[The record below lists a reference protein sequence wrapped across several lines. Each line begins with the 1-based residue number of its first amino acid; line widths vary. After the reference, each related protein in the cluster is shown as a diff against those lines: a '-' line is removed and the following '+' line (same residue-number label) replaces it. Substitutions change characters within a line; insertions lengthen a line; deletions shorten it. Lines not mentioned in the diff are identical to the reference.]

1 MFMDVNVLLFHD
13 FETLDAFGPVEILG
27 CVADYHLRYV
37 SMSGGLISSKQG
49 FKIETEQ
56 ITSEALSGILLIPG
70 GSGTRTLVNDELF
83 IEFLRKLVLNSQF
96 CLTVCTGSAL
106 LAKTGLLDTKKATSN
121 KKAFAW
127 VKSVNN
133 DVIWVERARWVVD
146 GKFYTSSGVS
156 AGMDMVLGFI
166 RDQLGVKIAKQISDH
181 IEYIWNDDP
190 NHDPFANTLH

>member
-133 DVIWVERARWVVD
+133 DVIWVEKARWVVD

-166 RDQLGVKIAKQISDH
+166 RDQLGVKVAREISDH
-181 IEYIWNDDP
+181 IEYFWNDDP

>member
-1 MFMDVNVLLFHD
+1 MFMDVNVLLFDD

-37 SMSGGLISSKQG
+37 SKSGGLISSKQG
-49 FKIETEQ
+49 FKIETEK
-56 ITSEALSGILLIPG
+56 IASEDLSGILLIPG

-83 IEFLRKLVLNSQF
+83 IEFLRKLVLNSQY

-133 DVIWVERARWVVD
+133 DVKWVEKARWVVD
-146 GKFYTSSGVS
+146 GNYYTSSGVS

-166 RDQLGVKIAKQISDH
+166 RDQLGVKTAMQISDY

-190 NHDPFANTLH
+190 DFDPFANTLH

>member
-1 MFMDVNVLLFHD
+1 MDVNVLLFDD

-37 SMSGGLISSKQG
+37 SKSGGLISSKQG
-49 FKIETEQ
+49 FKIETEK
-56 ITSEALSGILLIPG
+56 IASEDLSGILLIPG

-83 IEFLRKLVLNSQF
+83 IEFLRKLVLNSQY

-133 DVIWVERARWVVD
+133 DVKWVEKARWVVD
-146 GKFYTSSGVS
+146 GNYYTSSGVS

-166 RDQLGVKIAKQISDH
+166 RDQLGVKTAMHISDY

-190 NHDPFANTLH
+190 DFDPFANTLH

>member
-1 MFMDVNVLLFHD
+1 MDVNVLLFDD

-37 SMSGGLISSKQG
+37 SKSGGLISSKQG
-49 FKIETEQ
+49 FKIETEK
-56 ITSEALSGILLIPG
+56 IASEDLSGILLIPG

-83 IEFLRKLVLNSQF
+83 IEFLRKLVLNSQY

-133 DVIWVERARWVVD
+133 DVKWVEKARWVVD
-146 GKFYTSSGVS
+146 GNYYTSSGVS

-166 RDQLGVKIAKQISDH
+166 RDQLGVKTAMQISDY

-190 NHDPFANTLH
+190 DFDPFANTLH